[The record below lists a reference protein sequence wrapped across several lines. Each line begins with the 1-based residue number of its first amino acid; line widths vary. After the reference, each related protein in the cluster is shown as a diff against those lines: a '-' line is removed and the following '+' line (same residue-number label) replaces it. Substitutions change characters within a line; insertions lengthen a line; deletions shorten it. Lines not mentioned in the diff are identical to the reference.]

1 MNVAKYLLLAVLALP
16 VIELAAFIAVAAQIG
31 FLPALALIGAG
42 SFAGML
48 VLRHAG
54 GNHIARVRVA
64 LGEGSFAALQA
75 DSSGGLIL
83 LAGILLAI
91 PGFITDA
98 LGILLLVPPL
108 RRALSTAFGR
118 SGPGDRG
125 DGVVDLPPDAW
136 RRVPD
141 PALPDRSD
149 DKREH

>member
-16 VIELAAFIAVAAQIG
+16 VMELAAFVAVAAQIG
-31 FLPALALIGAG
+31 FLPALALIAAG
-42 SFAGML
+42 SFAGLL

-54 GNHIARVRVA
+54 GNHVARVRVA
-64 LGEGSFAALQA
+64 LGEGSFTALQA

-83 LAGILLAI
+83 LAGILLVI

-98 LGILLLVPPL
+98 LGLLLLVPPL
-108 RRALSTAFGR
+108 RSALGAAFGH
-118 SGPGDRG
+118 SGPPPRA

-149 DKREH
+149 ETREI